1 MTSPTESVVTDTHA
15 ILWRFRDD
23 SRLPASAHEVFDAVE
38 RNEVR
43 LLVPTIVLAE
53 LKTLGERRMPDL
65 NFDAMFARFTGM
77 ESVTF
82 VPFDLAVFME
92 MQKLPARLEIH
103 DRVIAA
109 TAQLYRSVVMTRDQQ
124 LQSAVRTIW

>member
-1 MTSPTESVVTDTHA
+1 MTSQIESVVTDTHA

-23 SRLPASAHEVFDAVE
+23 PRLPTTAHDVFDAVE
-38 RNEVR
+38 RNELR

-53 LKTLGERRMPDL
+53 LITLGERRMPDL
-65 NFDAMFARFTGM
+65 DFDAMFDRFSGM

-82 VPFDLAVFME
+82 VPFDLAVFKE
-92 MQKLPARLEIH
+92 MLKLPGSLEIH

-109 TAQLYRSVVMTRDQQ
+109 TAQLYGSVVMTRDRE
-124 LQSAVRTIW
+124 LQNAVRTIW